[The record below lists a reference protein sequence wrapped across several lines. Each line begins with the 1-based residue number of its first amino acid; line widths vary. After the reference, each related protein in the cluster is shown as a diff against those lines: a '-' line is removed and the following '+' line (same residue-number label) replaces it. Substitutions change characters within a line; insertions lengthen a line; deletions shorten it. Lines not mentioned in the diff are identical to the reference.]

1 MVAAATV
8 PVQDYLTAFDVL
20 LKADKAI
27 APAMLTGRRNPE
39 RDRRVGQRHADD
51 ITLARPGAPSWSHV
65 SFFVP
70 QACHLGMEGFRVW
83 CRSRSVKWILL
94 VSRVNDHRRVRFDP
108 SVIEQ
113 SVR

>member
-8 PVQDYLTAFDVL
+8 PVQNDLCAVDVL
-20 LKADKAI
+20 LKTDGTL
-27 APAMLTGRRNPE
+27 APAAVTAGRHPKG
-39 RDRRVGQRHADD
+39 DRRVGQRHADF
-51 ITLARPGAPSWSHV
+51 TPARPGEPSWSHV

-83 CRSRSVKWILL
+83 CRSSSVKWILP

-108 SVIEQ
+108 SVIEE